1 MGEEGFVTV
10 EEDLAGLSSSRLVS
24 WYEDVFRV
32 YAVEKNGHPLV
43 ESVDTFTCGSVWSFQ
58 EESDLKVHYG
68 TAGPVRAW
76 KGIEWF
82 GIIEL
87 KPADTLL
94 EENFDGLTVNG
105 FGRFEKPNRSSENEF
120 VVDF

>member
-24 WYEDVFRV
+24 WFEVFIPV
-32 YAVEKNGHPLV
+32 YAVEKYCHPLV
-43 ESVDTFTCGSVWSFQ
+43 ESLDTFTCGSVWSLQ
-58 EESDLKVHYG
+58 DESDLKVHYG

-82 GIIEL
+82 VVIEL
-87 KPADTLL
+87 KPADSIL
-94 EENFDGLTVNG
+94 EENFDRFTVNG

-120 VVDF
+120 VVDS